1 MVYRHRRLPTTC
13 PSVVDGMLLKL
24 TGIRND
30 CGRVCVCERERRKR
44 RNKERKW
51 KGERLK
57 KSVRQPTRV
66 TDTMMKQSS
75 HISCRTKTSSR
86 PAFQS
91 HHNGGKGCWGGNREE
106 GEIHRSSQARA
117 PGTARV
123 LMKVQS
129 RLDLSSISITRCV
142 PQGPHHN
149 LQLPKSERV

>member
-30 CGRVCVCERERRKR
+30 CGRVCVREREEEEEIKR
-44 RNKERKW
+44 ENGKVRDR
-51 KGERLK
+51 K

-66 TDTMMKQSS
+66 TDSTMKQSS

-91 HHNGGKGCWGGNREE
+91 HDNGGKGCWGGNREE